1 MRFRAQEGFGLLL
14 HLGVDFSLGLQP
26 VIRNAPMMTAASL
39 MDFEG
44 ALPNTPLD
52 EEQIFAA
59 RRAIVDFAIQYI
71 LHRFSYL

>member
-1 MRFRAQEGFGLLL
+1 
-14 HLGVDFSLGLQP
+14 
-26 VIRNAPMMTAASL
+26 
-39 MDFEG
+39 
-44 ALPNTPLD
+44 LPNTPLD